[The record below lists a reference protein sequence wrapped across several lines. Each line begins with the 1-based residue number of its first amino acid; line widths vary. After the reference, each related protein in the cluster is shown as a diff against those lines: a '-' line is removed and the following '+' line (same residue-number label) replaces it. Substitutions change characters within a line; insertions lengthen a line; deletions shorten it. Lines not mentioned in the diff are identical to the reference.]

1 MKKILAFVGLLISL
15 YLYFSK
21 GHVSYCP
28 TKGCDIIANSEYAR
42 IGIFPISLIGIL
54 GYLILINFYVFY
66 KRETI
71 YFYTELI
78 ITTIGF
84 LFSIY
89 LMLVSIIKIEAICF
103 WCVSSF
109 IIISM
114 LWIKALIDLKT
125 KYEKDTG

>member
-66 KRETI
+66 KERQYIFTQN
-71 YFYTELI
+71 L
-78 ITTIGF
+78 
-84 LFSIY
+84 
-89 LMLVSIIKIEAICF
+89 
-103 WCVSSF
+103 
-109 IIISM
+109 
-114 LWIKALIDLKT
+114 
-125 KYEKDTG
+125 